1 MEELEQAI
9 LECSD
14 PDYELHYKPL
24 EEKAKYILV
33 VAKKVIDKENE
44 EERRKQ
50 YEGYIEDLV
59 NGIQV

>member
-9 LECSD
+9 LECSS
-14 PDYELHYKPL
+14 PDYELHYKTL
-24 EEKAKYILV
+24 EEKARYILA
-33 VAKKVIDKENE
+33 VAKNVINKENE
-44 EERRKQ
+44 EEKRQQ

>member
-9 LECSD
+9 LECGNS
-14 PDYELHYKPL
+14 DYELHYKTL
-24 EEKAKYILV
+24 QEKAKYVLS
-33 VAKKVIDKENE
+33 VAKKVIEKENE
-44 EERRKQ
+44 EERRIQ